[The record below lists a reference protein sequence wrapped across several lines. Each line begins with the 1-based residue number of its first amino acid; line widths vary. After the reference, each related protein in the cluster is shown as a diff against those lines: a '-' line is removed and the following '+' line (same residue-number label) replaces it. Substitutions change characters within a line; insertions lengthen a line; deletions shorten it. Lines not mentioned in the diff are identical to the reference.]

1 MLAPVLHGNDGQ
13 MEISTTPIP
22 PTPPPAPQAR
32 PASWFRRLSQ
42 RFTRLDVRDLAKIK
56 VEDMALAGGYFV
68 LFGLID
74 SVNLNGV
81 GNFHLDPFES
91 AWPAIAVLGCMG
103 VLFRR
108 SSPAAMAWM
117 CGVAVVGLVLAG
129 HSGAFVLAFELFFSL
144 VLFGSP
150 RASQIAS
157 KTAWVLTIG
166 AVVATFV
173 TSQDGAL
180 TVMVGIIAVVTL
192 LTPVEW
198 AGNLRKAQELVN
210 SEHTR
215 ANAVEEASHQRLL
228 AERSAHDLILD
239 RERQHM
245 ARELHDVLSARLSAI
260 ALQSGAVL
268 HAPAPSAASPALA
281 AHRDVLTQIRAESV
295 AGLAELNDM
304 IRLLHTGA
312 AAETTGQLSD
322 LDALADRHRDA
333 GMELSYS
340 NDLHD
345 AGTHLP
351 LSLQSAVYRVASEA
365 LVNAAKHAPS
375 SPVKMRLTQQGGTG
389 DALHPELALTVTT
402 SLPTIANGT
411 NAPAPAGTGT
421 GVPSM
426 HFRAAHAGGTVT
438 AGPAGGAWLVEL
450 RLPLNADIDA
460 PHHRNTQSQAN
471 DKE

>member
-1 MLAPVLHGNDGQ
+1 MELSPAPSQSAPV
-13 MEISTTPIP
+13 
-22 PTPPPAPQAR
+22 PQGD
-32 PASWFRRLSQ
+32 PASLFRRLGQ
-42 RFTRLDVRDLAKIK
+42 RFMQLNVRDLAKIK
-56 VEDMALAGGYFV
+56 VEDMALAGGYFL

-81 GNFHLDPFES
+81 GSFHMDPFKS

-117 CGVAVVGLVLAG
+117 SGAAVVGLVLAG

-150 RASQIAS
+150 RTSQIAS
-157 KTAWVLTIG
+157 KVAWVLTVL
-166 AVVATFV
+166 AVLATFA
-173 TSQDGAL
+173 TTYNGAL
-180 TVMVGIIAVVTL
+180 TVTVGIIAVVTL

-215 ANAVEEASHQRLL
+215 ANAVEEASQQRLL
-228 AERSAHDLILD
+228 AERSAHDLTLE

-260 ALQSGAVL
+260 ALQSGAAL
-268 HAPAPSAASPALA
+268 HAPSGPSARSPSIL
-281 AHRDVLTQIRAESV
+281 RDVLTQIRSESV
-295 AGLAELNDM
+295 AGLGELNDM

-312 AAETTGQLSD
+312 VAETTGQLSD
-322 LDALADRHRDA
+322 LVALTDRHRNA

-345 AGTHLP
+345 AGTLLP
-351 LSLQSAVYRVASEA
+351 LSVQTAVYRVASEA
-365 LVNAAKHAPS
+365 LVNAAKHAAS
-375 SPVKMRLTQQGGTG
+375 SPVQMTLSQQVGTGEVGTG
-389 DALHPELALTVTT
+389 DQPAPVLVLTVTT
-402 SLPTIANGT
+402 PLPALTESNT
-411 NAPAPAGTGT
+411 APAPAGTGT

-438 AGPAGGAWLVEL
+438 AGPADGVWRVEL
-450 RLPLNADIDA
+450 TLPLTTDTDTDIVS
-460 PHHRNTQSQAN
+460 PRQGTTHV
-471 DKE
+471 KENEKGIGTPA

>member
-1 MLAPVLHGNDGQ
+1 MEFSTAPNQ
-13 MEISTTPIP
+13 
-22 PTPPPAPQAR
+22 PAPASPAR
-32 PASWFRRLSQ
+32 PAPLPRLLRLPRLLGQ
-42 RFTRLDVRDLAKIK
+42 RFMQLKVRDLAKIK

-81 GNFHLDPFES
+81 GSFQLGPFEA
-91 AWPAIAVLGCMG
+91 AWPAFAVLGCMG

-108 SSPAAMAWM
+108 SSPTAMAWM
-117 CGVAVVGLVLAG
+117 CGAAVAGLLLAG

-150 RASQIAS
+150 RASRIAS
-157 KTAWVLTIG
+157 KIAWVLTVG

-173 TSQDGAL
+173 TTYNGAL
-180 TVMVGIIAVVTL
+180 TVTVGIIAVVTL
-192 LTPVEW
+192 LTPAEW

-210 SEHTR
+210 SEHAR
-215 ANAVEEASHQRLL
+215 ANAVEEAGRQRLL
-228 AERSAHDLILD
+228 AERSAHDLTLD

-260 ALQSGAVL
+260 ALQSGAAL
-268 HAPAPSAASPALA
+268 HAATAPA
-281 AHRDVLTQIRAESV
+281 AHRDVLTQIRSESV

-312 AAETTGQLSD
+312 VAESAGKLSD
-322 LDALADRHRDA
+322 LLALAGRHRDA
-333 GMELSYS
+333 GMDLSYS
-340 NDLHD
+340 NDLYD
-345 AGTHLP
+345 AGTFLP
-351 LSLQSAVYRVASEA
+351 LSIQTAVYRVASEA

-375 SPVKMRLTQQGGTG
+375 SPVAMRLTQHVGT
-389 DALHPELALTVTT
+389 DDEPHLLVLTVTT
-402 SLPTIANGT
+402 PLPTSTSSSGHT
-411 NAPAPAGTGT
+411 APAAAGTGT

-438 AGPAGGAWLVEL
+438 AGPADGAWRVEL
-450 RLPLNADIDA
+450 TLPLAPPSTLPLTPDLDA
-460 PHHRNTQSQAN
+460 PYQGTTQLIRNEKGIGSPA
-471 DKE
+471 

>member
-1 MLAPVLHGNDGQ
+1 M
-13 MEISTTPIP
+13 
-22 PTPPPAPQAR
+22 
-32 PASWFRRLSQ
+32 RLE
-42 RFTRLDVRDLAKIK
+42 VRDLAKIK

-281 AHRDVLTQIRAESV
+281 AHRDLLTQIRAESV

-322 LDALADRHRDA
+322 LNALARRHRDA

-345 AGTHLP
+345 AGTRLP

-375 SPVKMRLTQQGGTG
+375 SPVQMRLTRQGGTVQGGTGQPRTG
-389 DALHPELALTVTT
+389 DALHPELVLTVTT
-402 SLPTIANGT
+402 PLPTIANGNT
-411 NAPAPAGTGT
+411 APIPTGTGT

-426 HFRAAHAGGTVT
+426 HFRAAHAGGTVM

-450 RLPLNADIDA
+450 RLPLNTDLDA
-460 PHHRNTQSQAN
+460 PHHGNTQSQAN